1 MMKKMKIL
9 INIIDLRRKKN
20 RKKDKMKKQQ
30 KQRLKMFMS
39 I

>member
-1 MMKKMKIL
+1 MKIL

-30 KQRLKMFMS
+30 KKRLKMFMS